1 LALSL
6 NNFLELSKPWEY
18 DFKNEYPWDED
29 MPTQI
34 DSISLFLKYKATQ
47 PGFDCDCCDLAN
59 EIYALLWECSPISG
73 RDRWSPRYSLGV
85 MEDAVN
91 SVVKSY
97 SGEILF
103 DKKSLERETMNSFKT
118 TYDQAIKIEIKE
130 HPNIRLRD
138 YQNKFGWIDIQKFKN
153 DHPDILEKVDANKEL
168 QKFACLTH
176 SIGNFTMLINP
187 SLLNYEIGFNI
198 GRYTPT
204 KDYWDLSLDLLRKEL
219 GNDELYAAYIKAF
232 CLEECVDASYNAVP
246 LFTRATSPDMPKPQT
261 SSELDEF
268 LTNVN
273 NRITARGKQIVSL
286 LRELLKDK

>member
-1 LALSL
+1 MALSL

-34 DSISLFLKYKATQ
+34 DSISLFLKYKATP

-85 MEDAVN
+85 LEDAVKIAYD
-91 SVVKSY
+91 SFYGLV
-97 SGEILF
+97 IF

-118 TYDQAIKIEIKE
+118 TYDQAIKIEIKK
-130 HPNIRLRD
+130 HTNIELSN

-153 DHPDILEKVDANKEL
+153 DHPDILEMVDANKKL

-187 SLLNYEIGFNI
+187 SLLNYKSGFNP
-198 GRYTPT
+198 GRYPLT
-204 KDYWDLSLDLLRKEL
+204 KDYWDLSLDLMKKEL
-219 GNDELYAAYIKAF
+219 DDDELYKAYIKSF
-232 CLEECVDASYNAVP
+232 YLEGFVDDSYNAVP
-246 LFTRATSPDMPKPQT
+246 LFTRMTSPDMPEPQT

-273 NRITARGKQIVSL
+273 NSIAARGKHIVSL
-286 LRELLKDK
+286 LKKLLKDK